1 MLFSR
6 ASLPYLSISFLSF
19 ASWVRQPA
27 PPIHPPTHAIP
38 SIKLFLRIP
47 RDAFKKSRF
56 AFFYAVARKRING
69 EIYILLL
76 NCLTDSLRN
85 AAASCKYSAVIG
97 SIVKNIL
104 RKLGKL
110 YITRVN
116 KSLKLLKG
124 ENAVDILCDSFLLRL
139 GIFLPY
145 KGL

>member
-1 MLFSR
+1 MGETACAADTAADTRHTLDKV
-6 ASLPYLSISFLSF
+6 I
-19 ASWVRQPA
+19 
-27 PPIHPPTHAIP
+27 
-38 SIKLFLRIP
+38 
-47 RDAFKKSRF
+47 FKDSARRFQKSRF
-56 AFFYAVARKRING
+56 AFFYAVTRKRING

-76 NCLTDSLRN
+76 NCLADSLRN

-110 YITRVN
+110 DITRIYE
-116 KSLKLLKG
+116 SLKLLKG

-139 GIFLPY
+139 GFFLPY